1 MNTAIN
7 YDAHRATPDA
17 RYGYQVFTIGSFSF
31 TRDEYFVRVSY
42 PKGTYVSDVGL
53 FLRAMMR
60 DVAWGFFYG
69 WVNFDDVFGTVNHYG
84 SVDVFVGSY
93 NAGYQA
99 GRHRFLRTLRRQQ
112 ALRLLPRDVVG
123 LDQCRL

>member
-60 DVAWGFFYG
+60 DVASYPSR
-69 WVNFDDVFGTVNHYG
+69 FGILMSMVTTSG
-84 SVDVFVGSY
+84 SRVRTSVKASY
-93 NAGYQA
+93 PSRASPTTRMSG
-99 GRHRFLRTLRRQQ
+99 
-112 ALRLLPRDVVG
+112 
-123 LDQCRL
+123 